1 MSRHATMLD
10 RQRLKAPASITDTA
24 ARALGSTLFGHLCCG
39 RLRIFLDMSGVNEID
54 AAGVDMLIQAAKRAH
69 GMGGDL
75 VLVRPCPLV
84 RNVLGLEYMTRGR
97 QRVTSF

>member
-1 MSRHATMLD
+1 
-10 RQRLKAPASITDTA
+10 
-24 ARALGSTLFGHLCCG
+24 
-39 RLRIFLDMSGVNEID
+39 MSGVNEID
-54 AAGVDMLIQAAKRAH
+54 AAGIDMLIQTAKRAH

-84 RNVLGLEYMTRGR
+84 RNILGLEYMTRGR